1 MDFKKILNSCWW
13 KLNFKKTHLEIFQLE
28 EKGIDVD
35 EILKDHFAQDISKK
49 IMNKVEIIK
58 EDSNVQNF
66 SNEPFINYKTEIVIL
81 NKQELFELFYSFNQ
95 LTDKQ
100 KQSALEFFSPSEE
113 YYMNQ
118 VRYDRLEEIL
128 NDNFLPT
135 LDNI

>member
-1 MDFKKILNSCWW
+1 
-13 KLNFKKTHLEIFQLE
+13 LNFKKTHLEIFELE
-28 EKGIDVD
+28 KSGIDVD
-35 EILKDHFAQDISKK
+35 EILKGHFAQDISKK
-49 IMNKVEIIK
+49 IINKVEIIK

-66 SNEPFINYKTEIVIL
+66 SNEPFINYKTEMVIL

-100 KQSALEFFSPSEE
+100 KQSVLEFFSPSEE

-118 VRYDRLEEIL
+118 IRYDRLEEIL
-128 NDNFLPT
+128 NDNFLPP